1 MFAGSRR
8 VAFEAI
14 EARAVDVQI
23 QRPGIPAFTI
33 L

>member
-14 EARAVDVQI
+14 EARAVVQI